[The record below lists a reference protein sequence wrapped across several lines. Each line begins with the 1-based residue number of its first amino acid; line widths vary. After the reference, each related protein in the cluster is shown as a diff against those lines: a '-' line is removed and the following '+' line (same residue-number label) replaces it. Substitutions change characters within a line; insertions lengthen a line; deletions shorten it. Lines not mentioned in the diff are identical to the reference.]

1 MSEQGSKIDRR
12 TLMAT
17 ILAGGLTMPLMT
29 RASDAADKAA
39 RPTSAPTQ
47 NPLLWA
53 VAWSETAAE
62 FGALCHQAFNLATL
76 RVDQATEKF
85 RNSDRPLAV
94 ITDLD
99 NTIVHASSY
108 WGYLL
113 KEGIDF
119 FDDGVWDKWIPEN
132 LITLVPG
139 AFEFLNHCKSKEVE
153 VFYVT
158 SRNQG
163 PNTYD
168 YALKQLQYLELPFA
182 DSAHLTVYRETSDK
196 TPAREAVRQT
206 HELILLL
213 GDNLNDFKRDYY
225 VKDVDERFALMERD
239 RKDIGQQFIILPNP
253 TDGHWVRAIFVESEP
268 AGTEQNRQILFEA
281 ATRRAWDGI
290 EVGSGET
297 NGPT

>member
-29 RASDAADKAA
+29 RASDAADKTA

-139 AFEFLNHCKSKEVE
+139 AFEFLNHCRARKSRCSMSLAVIR
-153 VFYVT
+153 VQT
-158 SRNQG
+158 
-163 PNTYD
+163 
-168 YALKQLQYLELPFA
+168 
-182 DSAHLTVYRETSDK
+182 LT
-196 TPAREAVRQT
+196 
-206 HELILLL
+206 I
-213 GDNLNDFKRDYY
+213 
-225 VKDVDERFALMERD
+225 
-239 RKDIGQQFIILPNP
+239 
-253 TDGHWVRAIFVESEP
+253 
-268 AGTEQNRQILFEA
+268 
-281 ATRRAWDGI
+281 TR
-290 EVGSGET
+290 
-297 NGPT
+297 